1 MVGPARRREAVRHL
15 QNQLQMSERRACQVV
30 GQARS
35 THRYEPREE
44 AEELRLRDELRRLSR
59 ERPRAGYRS
68 AARCLRRAGWRVNDK
83 RVQRIWREEGLRV
96 VRRTRKRRRLG
107 WTENGSQRLQAS
119 RPNGVWSY
127 DFIEDRTADG
137 RRLKILVV
145 VDEYTRE
152 CLALEPGRRLGSE
165 AVIGVLERL
174 VAERGAPGHLR
185 SDNGPEFVAKAVQR
199 WLTARGVQTLYIAPG
214 SPWENAYCESFNSR
228 FRDEFLNLEIF
239 TSVLEAKVLSA
250 GWRRDYNE
258 ARPHSALGDQTPAE
272 FASRWRAP
280 VGATPLPPHAS
291 ATNPE
296 PQPNLS

>member
-1 MVGPARRREAVRHL
+1 MVGPARKREAVCHL
-15 QNQLQMSERRACQVV
+15 RQALRVSERRACQIT

-35 THRYEPREE
+35 TQRYRAKAGTEE
-44 AEELRLRDELRRLSR
+44 ARLREELRRISR
-59 ERPRAGYRS
+59 ERPRAGYR
-68 AARCLRRAGWRVNDK
+68 AAGRCLRRAGWRVNDK
-83 RVQRIWREEGLRV
+83 RIQRIWREEGLRV
-96 VRRTRKRRRLG
+96 ARRTRKRRRLG

-152 CLALEPGRRLGSE
+152 CLALEVGRRLGSE
-165 AVIGVLERL
+165 AVVAVLERL
-174 VAERGAPGHLR
+174 VGERGAPGHVR
-185 SDNGPEFVAKAVQR
+185 SDNGPEFVAKVVQC
-199 WLTARGVQTLYIAPG
+199 WVAARGIQTLYISPG

-228 FRDEFLNLEIF
+228 FRDEFLNLEVF

-250 GWRRDYNE
+250 WWRRDYNE

-272 FASRWRAP
+272 FAARWRAP
-280 VGATPLPPHAS
+280 VGATPLPAHAS
-291 ATNPE
+291 AKTLKP
-296 PQPNLS
+296 